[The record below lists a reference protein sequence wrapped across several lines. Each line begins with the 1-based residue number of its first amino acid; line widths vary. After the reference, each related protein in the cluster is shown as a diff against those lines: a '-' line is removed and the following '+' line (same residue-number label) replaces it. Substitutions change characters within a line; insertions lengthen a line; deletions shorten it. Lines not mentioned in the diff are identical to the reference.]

1 MNVFLYACPSTAEE
15 HANLRS
21 CFVQEIEKLATANVH
36 SILRSIDVR
45 SHMALLPDVAARRV
59 LQSFISRIAQSKT
72 FLEVHMRIG
81 RKAGERAVEKVD
93 AALLLSA
100 QFASRQIHR
109 HMEVRSDM
117 TVDGQDRL
125 RRRKEYKEVLD
136 ELLDSTF
143 GGRIALKDTC
153 LDLGLDLKE
162 LIERGTAELGSLHYA
177 EEGVGAN
184 LVSKQR
190 ESSTVMRDCTWGAL
204 ATWVQ
209 EKIQHAELRR
219 HGPGATLTT
228 VCETTVR
235 RYCVQKC
242 ARSLQAKRA
251 DPIADVSYQQLKAAA
266 FEFNIDARFGHAQ
279 VRLFEE
285 AFFDLQSQNIMAIER
300 DWDDHSKWE
309 PDKKRSYTR
318 KRTILVRREF
328 KTAPHSD
335 MKLSMGGVKAVTNS
349 MLLLMPTNTA
359 EYQDGNDRSSNES
372 TCAIYDAFGATNE
385 YGGADEEQAW
395 LPNCDSEL
403 HCYGWVCG
411 PQETKEMLEAGSI
424 DVQQAV
430 EPHSVLLEKYFKS
443 KSSNPSRDE
452 LKRLANE

>member
-1 MNVFLYACPSTAEE
+1 
-15 HANLRS
+15 
-21 CFVQEIEKLATANVH
+21 
-36 SILRSIDVR
+36 
-45 SHMALLPDVAARRV
+45 
-59 LQSFISRIAQSKT
+59 
-72 FLEVHMRIG
+72 
-81 RKAGERAVEKVD
+81 
-93 AALLLSA
+93 
-100 QFASRQIHR
+100 
-109 HMEVRSDM
+109 M

-359 EYQDGNDRSSNES
+359 EYQDGNGISSKRGHPVLKQAYAVTRLENERRSTPCQQMNDWRFIQEADERLHGFIRRCVALFSLSDSGWDHDQRNTEVRYWLTWDHLHSDRNYDANYVRPADLSSYNEAERVNGSQTAAVTRAHVPSMMPLGRPTNTEELTRNKRGFQTAIVNCIATAGYAGRKRTNEIMGNEADVDLVDEWFADRRLKLFQKDEEAKRGIMEKESNE
-372 TCAIYDAFGATNE
+372 CAAQD
-385 YGGADEEQAW
+385 
-395 LPNCDSEL
+395 
-403 HCYGWVCG
+403 
-411 PQETKEMLEAGSI
+411 M
-424 DVQQAV
+424 
-430 EPHSVLLEKYFKS
+430 
-443 KSSNPSRDE
+443 
-452 LKRLANE
+452 